1 MEVRTMITEQMINQ
15 LEEALIEEIR
25 STLNLWRMEKQEGSE
40 HE

>member
-1 MEVRTMITEQMINQ
+1 MITEQMINQ